1 MNHIKLNNPFVV
13 NGYVSSDY
21 FCDRETELT
30 ELRNGIA
37 NGRNLALISA
47 RRMGKTGLIHHLFDQ
62 PDIQDQYYTFFVDI
76 YSTGSIQEMIYLLG
90 KQIFEQ
96 LKPRQTL
103 WSERF
108 WQVVTSLRA
117 GFKMDVITGQPSF
130 ELSVGEIEDPATT
143 LDEIFEYLE
152 SADKPCIIAIDE
164 FQQIAEYPERNAEAL
179 LRSKIQMCHQTR
191 FIFSGSRR
199 HIMSQ
204 MFLSRSKPFYQSALV
219 MGLEPIDLQKY
230 ADFAQSLFSQYGKS
244 ISNEVVPLVYSAF
257 AGTTWYMQ
265 MILNDLFAST
275 SIGSE
280 CTPNMVEQAQLHVEQ
295 LQESAYKEILSIMPI
310 RQKPLLQALAREGS
324 AKSITSAAFIRKH
337 GLSSASSVQSAIKGL
352 MSKDIVTCEEGCYR
366 IYDYFFSDWVK
377 RNF

>member
-1 MNHIKLNNPFVV
+1 MNNKELNNPFVV
-13 NGYVSSDY
+13 NGYVSGDF
-21 FCDRETELT
+21 FCDREAELS
-30 ELRNGIA
+30 ELKSSIA

-47 RRMGKTGLIHHLFDQ
+47 RRMGKTGLIHHLFAQ

-76 YSTGSIQEMIYLLG
+76 YATGSVQELIYLLG
-90 KQIFEQ
+90 KQIFDQ
-96 LKPRQTL
+96 LKPRHTQWT
-103 WSERF
+103 ERF

-117 GFKMDVITGQPSF
+117 GFKIDSLTGQPSF
-130 ELSVGEIEDPATT
+130 ELGVGTIDNPATT

-152 SADKPCIIAIDE
+152 SADKPCIVAIDE
-164 FQQIAEYPERNAEAL
+164 FQQIAEYPEDNVEAL

-199 HIMSQ
+199 HVMSQ

-230 ADFAQSLFSQYGKS
+230 ADFAQRMFSQYGKLLS
-244 ISNEVVPLVYSAF
+244 QEVVPMIYKSF

-265 MILNDLFAST
+265 MILNDLFAMT
-275 SIGSE
+275 PQGTQ
-280 CTPNMVEQAQLHVEQ
+280 CTPDMVEEAQLHVEQ
-295 LQESAYKEILSIMPI
+295 LQESAYKEMLNLMPI
-310 RQKPLLQALAREGS
+310 RQKPLLQALAREGQ
-324 AKSITSAAFIRKH
+324 AKGITSAAFIRKH
-337 GLSSASSVQSAIKGL
+337 GLSSASSIQSAAKGL
-352 MSKDIVTCEEGCYR
+352 IAKDIITCEEGIYR

>member
-164 FQQIAEYPERNAEAL
+164 FQQIAEYPERNVEAL

-199 HIMSQ
+199 HVMSQ